1 VYKRFVIPGIF
12 LVIALV
18 LFTGNTDTR
27 TLKAQWLS
35 KTIFLPFVKTIQVY
49 TTIQELK
56 QENFVLQ
63 NKLTMQALENLE
75 LMNYLKTLQQA
86 QSFHL
91 EFSDVP
97 FTLAE
102 VVGYSGQFH
111 DRNLIINK
119 GFADGIENDSP
130 VVSAEGIIG
139 KIVSVGRTSS
149 TILPLNH
156 SQFQLAV
163 MDKSTNV
170 QGVLQSDL
178 LGNTSMNLIKLGSQI
193 SIGDTIVTSNLSRL
207 FPKGY
212 PVGKISRIK
221 ESQDNLY
228 LSAQIVPFTFV
239 ENLEHVFVLKKSF
252 VNKLLERPKTYSLP
266 DTSEVKNENGTPT
279 DN

>member
-1 VYKRFVIPGIF
+1 VYKRFIIPGIF
-12 LVIALV
+12 FVLALL
-18 LFTGNTDTR
+18 LFAGSSDTR
-27 TLKAQWLS
+27 ILRANWLS
-35 KTIFLPFVKTIQVY
+35 QTIFLPFVKTIQAYNTV
-49 TTIQELK
+49 QELK

-63 NKLTMQALENLE
+63 NKLTLQALENLE
-75 LMNYLKTLQQA
+75 LKNYLKALQQM
-86 QSFHL
+86 QNFHL

-102 VVGYSGQFH
+102 VVGFSGQFH

-119 GFADGIENDSP
+119 GSADGVEFDSP
-130 VVSAEGIIG
+130 VVSADGIIG
-139 KIVSVGRTSS
+139 KVVVVNNANSIV
-149 TILPLNH
+149 LPLNH

-170 QGVLQSDL
+170 QGILQSDL
-178 LGNTSMNLIKLGSQI
+178 TGNTYMNLIKLGSQI
-193 SIGDTIVTSNLSRL
+193 SIGDTVVTSNLSRL

-221 ESQDNLY
+221 ESQDNLF

-252 VNKLLERPKTYSLP
+252 VKKLLQPIQITTVP
-266 DTSEVKNENGTPT
+266 DTTRIIDETGTQPV
-279 DN
+279 N